1 MHAFNLTLTLSVL
14 LGASL
19 WACGSGD
26 DSLPEQTYEVAR
38 VDELDAPG
46 YTQAREFLVSD
57 DTRPL
62 AVTLQVVH
70 PKGVLEKTLKSGAGQ
85 LIEVEF
91 LTGTSS
97 TDRNVMWVRVIARV
111 GLELDILGKIKTWNA
126 NGGIDRTF
134 YVPVSQSDDE
144 LIARYA
150 PTAAW
155 NDPRF
160 TPALGREH
168 ELMSLE
174 SGDSKI
180 RITFEINEGSET
192 AEP

>member
-1 MHAFNLTLTLSVL
+1 MLNEHGVEFENR
-14 LGASL
+14 
-19 WACGSGD
+19 
-26 DSLPEQTYEVAR
+26 E
-38 VDELDAPG
+38 
-46 YTQAREFLVSD
+46 YTQA
-57 DTRPL
+57 PL
-62 AVTLQVVH
+62 SQAEIRDV
-70 PKGVLEKTLKSGAGQ
+70 
-85 LIEVEF
+85 
-91 LTGTSS
+91 
-97 TDRNVMWVRVIARV
+97 
-111 GLELDILGKIKTWNA
+111 LGKLNMGPRDVLRGRDAKKA
-126 NGGIDRTF
+126 GLSG
-134 YVPVSQSDDE
+134 QESDDE